1 VKHVSDAPPWM
12 TYFAFS
18 MLKVAHRE
26 IVILPDDAHPL

>member
-1 VKHVSDAPPWM
+1 M